1 MRASGEDIIPADF
14 SPESESTD
22 VEMRWADQTVH
33 RAQQSGGSDA
43 GLSRE
48 LSPNDDAVVD
58 LERRIERARC

>member
-33 RAQQSGGSDA
+33 RAQ
-43 GLSRE
+43 
-48 LSPNDDAVVD
+48 
-58 LERRIERARC
+58 